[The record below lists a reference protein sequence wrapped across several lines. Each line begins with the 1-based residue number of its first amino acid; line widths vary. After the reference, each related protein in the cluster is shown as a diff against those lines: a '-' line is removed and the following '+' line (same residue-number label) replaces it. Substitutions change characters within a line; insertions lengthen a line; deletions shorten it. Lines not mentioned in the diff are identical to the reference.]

1 MPFLIIHNRSTLGH
15 QVIVQVR
22 LANLT
27 IELEV
32 QWVSVLASDPLLSAA
47 SSQASQVTSSLG
59 SAPQSALQRRELSHI
74 LQWTLL
80 AVTCFAQFQIPNAFR
95 HCGDLLAKGTSLN
108 NARKLSSTI
117 PSPQQ
122 VNPSTRRCIHLKGFK
137 TLQILG
143 TCKSKSM
150 PASCGI
156 SCSKLISCFARP
168 QLSTQI
174 ERLNTRVMGPA
185 PLGIFKS
192 TKDPPKRKKY
202 TR

>member
-117 PSPQQ
+117 PSH
-122 VNPSTRRCIHLKGFK
+122 SKW
-137 TLQILG
+137 TLQHG
-143 TCKSKSM
+143 DVFTSKGSKPSKFWA
-150 PASCGI
+150 PANRSQCPPAVAFLAVNSSVALQGLSC
-156 SCSKLISCFARP
+156 LR
-168 QLSTQI
+168 
-174 ERLNTRVMGPA
+174 R
-185 PLGIFKS
+185 
-192 TKDPPKRKKY
+192 
-202 TR
+202 

>member
-95 HCGDLLAKGTSLN
+95 HCDDLLAKGTSLN

-117 PSPQQ
+117 PS
-122 VNPSTRRCIHLKGFK
+122 H
-137 TLQILG
+137 
-143 TCKSKSM
+143 SK
-150 PASCGI
+150 
-156 SCSKLISCFARP
+156 
-168 QLSTQI
+168 
-174 ERLNTRVMGPA
+174 
-185 PLGIFKS
+185 
-192 TKDPPKRKKY
+192 
-202 TR
+202 